1 MKAVTMLS
9 LATGLAVSA
18 GTAQAATYVVQAKAL
33 AFDSALVGQVEAAGG
48 RVVALYPA
56 IGVALVD
63 ADAGFRARAQAHA
76 AIQSAVPDVTLQFD
90 QPMASEG
97 ISAQADPPN
106 STNDDAFFN
115 FQWGMAAIDAEQAWG
130 LGWRGA
136 GARVAVLDEGIW
148 CTHQDLT
155 PNLLPAL
162 NMSFVPGEPACAFQA
177 NTFNHGTH
185 VAGIIAAADNAL
197 GTIGVAPQAKVFAVK
212 VLSEV
217 TGSGSFASILQ
228 GIVYASDNGADVIN
242 MSLGVPGG
250 ILMTADNTE
259 LMAAV
264 QRAVTYARGRNTTV
278 IASSGN
284 DGLDYDAFNSG
295 NGTPRK
301 AFPAGVMGVLAIS
314 STAPMGWGNNPNT
327 NLDVPASYTNTGR
340 RLVQF
345 AAPGGDFDL
354 PGTANCTVAGLT
366 RQCWIFDMVLSPS
379 YVSGGT
385 QFYSWAAGTSM
396 AAPHAAGVAALIIG
410 KAGGTMAPDQ
420 VELRLRM
427 GADDLGP
434 RGQDSVYGH
443 GRVNAWRSVR

>member
-1 MKAVTMLS
+1 MKALTMLS

-18 GTAQAATYVVQAKAL
+18 GSAQAATYVVQAKAL
-33 AFDSALVGQVEAAGG
+33 AFDSALVAQMEAAGG
-48 RVVALYPA
+48 RVTALYPA

-63 ADAGFRARAQAHA
+63 ADAGFEARAEANA
-76 AIQSAVPDVTLQFD
+76 AIQSATLDATLQFD
-90 QPMASEG
+90 IPMATEFVP
-97 ISAQADPPN
+97 QADPPN
-106 STNDDAFFN
+106 SGNNDTFFDY
-115 FQWGMAAIDAEQAWG
+115 QWGMAAIDAEQAWN
-130 LGWRGA
+130 LGYRGN

-148 CTHQDLT
+148 CNSIDLV

-162 NMSFVPGEPACAFQA
+162 NASFVPGEPACAFLPG
-177 NTFNHGTH
+177 FNHGTH
-185 VAGIIAAADNAL
+185 VAGIIAAADNGF
-197 GTIGVAPQAKVFAVK
+197 GTIGVAPLAKIFAVK

-228 GIVYASDNGADVIN
+228 GIVYATDNGADVIN

-264 QRAVTYARGRNTTV
+264 QRAVTYARGKNTTV
-278 IASSGN
+278 IASAGN
-284 DGLDYDAFNSG
+284 DGLNYDNFNSG

-314 STAPMGWGNNPNT
+314 STAPNGWALNFNT

-345 AAPGGDFDL
+345 AAPGGDFDG
-354 PGTANCTVAGLT
+354 PGGSCTVQGFT
-366 RQCWIFDMVLSPS
+366 TTCWVFDMVLSPAFGPAT
-379 YVSGGT
+379 Y
-385 QFYSWAAGTSM
+385 FWAAGTSM

-410 KAGGTMAPDQ
+410 KAGGTLSPDQ
-420 VELRLRM
+420 VDLRM
-427 GADDLGP
+427 RIGADDLGP
-434 RGQDSVYGH
+434 RGQDSVFGH